1 MENIKLLNLI
11 SYNNENTIL
20 NQNSTYFNLSD
31 FGMDNNFFA
40 ENFFNTSY
48 NNFEVNLYTE
58 FEEKIKALQ
67 NAESINEYNSLIEEI
82 KRSNELLKDIPTFGS
97 EYSDPNSFL
106 VNKNSIYKE
115 FIDNLLSVYPKMFK
129 TDSNDTSKMNLSY
142 GLVSGNINSEKFVNT
157 FIFNR
162 ELSWVVDFLT
172 IKFTISNT
180 IVINEPAI
188 LYMLD

>member
-58 FEEKIKALQ
+58 FEEK
-67 NAESINEYNSLIEEI
+67 
-82 KRSNELLKDIPTFGS
+82 LK
-97 EYSDPNSFL
+97 L
-106 VNKNSIYKE
+106 YKMQSQ
-115 FIDNLLSVYPKMFK
+115 L
-129 TDSNDTSKMNLSY
+129 MN
-142 GLVSGNINSEKFVNT
+142 I
-157 FIFNR
+157 
-162 ELSWVVDFLT
+162 
-172 IKFTISNT
+172 
-180 IVINEPAI
+180 I
-188 LYMLD
+188 L